1 MAENQRTSN
10 HEDRAV
16 FVDMWKAGSGGFF
29 GGIIE
34 TRQIIA
40 NSQAAQFQASRDLN
54 IVLRSL
60 LKQFTSPQS
69 QMRIKELI
77 MATLVRSFTR
87 VTENQSGKPL
97 MALAVRA
104 DTL

>member
-1 MAENQRTSN
+1 MKTEQYLLTCGKQEVEASLE
-10 HEDRAV
+10 ALL
-16 FVDMWKAGSGGFF
+16 KP
-29 GGIIE
+29 
-34 TRQIIA
+34 RQIIA

-97 MALAVRA
+97 MVLAVRA

>member
-1 MAENQRTSN
+1 MKTEQYLLTWGKQEVEASLEALLKP
-10 HEDRAV
+10 H
-16 FVDMWKAGSGGFF
+16 
-29 GGIIE
+29 
-34 TRQIIA
+34 QIIA
-40 NSQAAQFQASRDLN
+40 KLQAAQFQASRDLN

-60 LKQFTSPQS
+60 LKQSTSPQS

-77 MATLVRSFTR
+77 MATLVSSFTR
-87 VTENQSGKPL
+87 VTENQSGKPP